1 MENLL
6 LVIKVTLFLKSS
18 VIMSSRKKDLGTW
31 RMEQDYFFPILL
43 FIRNVKI
50 CEAKV
55 TLKKIKVRII
65 K

>member
-43 FIRNVKI
+43 FIMIHYLLKMY
-50 CEAKV
+50 V
-55 TLKKIKVRII
+55 T
-65 K
+65 